1 MAQKA
6 FIKIKEAESQAQ
18 ANIKNAR
25 EEAAQII
32 ARAEKEAA
40 DAFSRFLDIC
50 SQQAVEKKQ
59 QIEINARK
67 NSEEFSKETAEL
79 CAALKE
85 KLSLQKPKAVD
96 AVIRMIAAF

>member
-6 FIKIKEAESQAQ
+6 FAKISEAESQARIT
-18 ANIKNAR
+18 IKNAQ

-32 ARAEKEAA
+32 KRAEEETA
-40 DAFSRFLDIC
+40 DAFSRFSDMHK
-50 SQQAVEKKQ
+50 QQAAEKKRQ
-59 QIEINARK
+59 TEANIRKHSEVFSIE
-67 NSEEFSKETAEL
+67 TTEL

-96 AVIRMIAAF
+96 AVIQMIIT